1 MKKKFSI
8 LVASFITF
16 LALSSSSC
24 IATTNMINSTEGA
37 VQNGAST
44 VGNVVSQGA
53 NAVKNTV
60 SGVMDTMK
68 NQKANNTVITGSTN
82 NYNATRTSTTTN
94 NLFSDMSAKIWT
106 WAILAV
112 VGITVVWMTIA
123 YSKQNEKTEIHNHN
137 E

>member
-1 MKKKFSI
+1 
-8 LVASFITF
+8 
-16 LALSSSSC
+16 
-24 IATTNMINSTEGA
+24 MINSTEGA

-60 SGVMDTMK
+60 SGAMDTMK

-94 NLFSDMSAKIWT
+94 NLFSDMSVKIWT

-112 VGITVVWMTIA
+112 VGIAVVWMTIA

>member
-8 LVASFITF
+8 LIASFITF

-24 IATTNMINSTEGA
+24 IATTNMINSTEGT

-82 NYNATRTSTTTN
+82 KYNATRTST
-94 NLFSDMSAKIWT
+94 
-106 WAILAV
+106 
-112 VGITVVWMTIA
+112 MTF
-123 YSKQNEKTEIHNHN
+123 
-137 E
+137 